1 MKTFPCGCTFPVD
14 KNEKIIFK
22 PDVETIPKDC
32 SATWDLICNGHTK
45 GIFQLEKQGNNA
57 KRVQPRNIEELS
69 DLIAIIR
76 PGCVS
81 GDTYIVTSVKS
92 KKDGNRYFKRK
103 RLSELFLNKE
113 KYKTLISCDEDTG
126 EFIENELKN
135 IYFTGKKD
143 TYKVLYSK
151 RSTGKVHVGKNEK
164 VITLECTNDHKL
176 LTNRGWVE
184 LQDMK
189 IGDRFAIIKF
199 YGTTTGRSGN
209 YTDGEKYF
217 RDRCFKHY
225 ERKCIFC
232 DWNEA
237 SLDVNHINGNRKT
250 NNNPDN
256 LCFMC
261 PNHHR
266 MYSEGKI
273 SNHEIITAREKFQLP
288 YMKDFEWAEYK
299 GKEYLGLKDVYD
311 ISMNSPH
318 HNFIAGNVVVHNCTE
333 SFIKGKSLTQHYIDR
348 KHGREDVEYL
358 HPALEPI
365 LASTQGIL
373 VYQEQAMAIA
383 KDLAGFSLQEADT
396 LRKAIGKKN
405 VELMAKIKKEF
416 ISKAI
421 DHGTLNAEEAAEV
434 FSWIEASQRYSFNKS
449 HSYAYATNGYL
460 TAYCKAHFP
469 HEFFTSYLKHAIGKP
484 DTFEEINE
492 LVSDARIM
500 DIEVKPPNIKI
511 LQKDFKLIGY
521 NPTFGITNIKGV
533 GDSVFDKMMLCD
545 KKLRESCGFKL
556 SDMNFD
562 QFLIY
567 YGPCIKKDSFIA
579 LIMSGA
585 CDCFHLSR
593 IEMKYRHEQYI
604 ELNKRELEWISTKI
618 YNEQFDSLIDLLNE
632 MILRN
637 DWSDKKRPIYKKDRL
652 EIISSLID
660 NLENPLYNLE
670 ESSSQRSRYE
680 QEYLGVALTC
690 SKVDDYDI
698 SVANCTCKEFLD
710 GYNST
715 SGIAIAAEIK
725 SIREYTIKRGEAK
738 GQKMAFLTLSD
749 STCNLG
755 DVVIFSEDYAKHKD
769 KLQEKNVMLFRG
781 IRQKGKEGLL
791 IKNILPLRE

>member
-1 MKTFPCGCTFPVD
+1 MSNTKSFPCGCTFPLD
-14 KNEKIIFK
+14 KNGKIIFK

-76 PGCVS
+76 PG
-81 GDTYIVTSVKS
+81 
-92 KKDGNRYFKRK
+92 
-103 RLSELFLNKE
+103 
-113 KYKTLISCDEDTG
+113 
-126 EFIENELKN
+126 
-135 IYFTGKKD
+135 
-143 TYKVLYSK
+143 
-151 RSTGKVHVGKNEK
+151 
-164 VITLECTNDHKL
+164 
-176 LTNRGWVE
+176 
-184 LQDMK
+184 
-189 IGDRFAIIKF
+189 
-199 YGTTTGRSGN
+199 
-209 YTDGEKYF
+209 
-217 RDRCFKHY
+217 
-225 ERKCIFC
+225 
-232 DWNEA
+232 
-237 SLDVNHINGNRKT
+237 
-250 NNNPDN
+250 
-256 LCFMC
+256 
-261 PNHHR
+261 
-266 MYSEGKI
+266 
-273 SNHEIITAREKFQLP
+273 
-288 YMKDFEWAEYK
+288 
-299 GKEYLGLKDVYD
+299 
-311 ISMNSPH
+311 
-318 HNFIAGNVVVHNCTE
+318 CTE

-500 DIEVKPPNIKI
+500 DIEVKPPNIRI

-562 QFLIY
+562 QFLMY